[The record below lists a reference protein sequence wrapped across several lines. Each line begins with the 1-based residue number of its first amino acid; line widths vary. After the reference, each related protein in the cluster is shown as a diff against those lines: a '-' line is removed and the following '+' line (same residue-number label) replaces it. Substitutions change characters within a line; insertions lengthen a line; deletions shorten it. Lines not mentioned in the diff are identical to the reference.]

1 VGLVLW
7 TFLAQSV
14 SQASNSLVNSA
25 ELIRKVYFPRLLV
38 PTAAVV
44 NALFDLLIS
53 IPAVIVLMM
62 VYGVAFSSNVIFA
75 PAMIMIGVFTAL
87 GVGIWLAA
95 LNVAYRDVRY
105 VVPFVIQLWLFVTPV
120 IYPASFVTDKLNDYG
135 IPAWVYGLNPV
146 AGAVHGLRWAVLGEG
161 PGPWRMV
168 LVSGLVSLIILFF
181 GAVFFRRVERTMADV
196 V

>member
-1 VGLVLW
+1 
-7 TFLAQSV
+7 
-14 SQASNSLVNSA
+14 
-25 ELIRKVYFPRLLV
+25 
-38 PTAAVV
+38 
-44 NALFDLLIS
+44 
-53 IPAVIVLMM
+53 M
-62 VYGVAFSSNVIFA
+62 VYGVAFPSNVIFA

-146 AGAVHGLRWAVLGEG
+146 AGAVHGLRWAVLGEV

-181 GAVFFRRVERTMADV
+181 GDVFFRRFERTMADV